1 MRRVVLRADGSSSIG
16 FGHIYRLLAL
26 AEILKE
32 DFECLFAT
40 TQPQEFVVN
49 EIKDRGIG
57 FIPLTKDITI
67 PTTTPENL
75 HSSIPFDL
83 DELLTGDEIVVT
95 DGCVFGREYQQIIK
109 SKGCKLICID
119 DLALSEF
126 FSDAIIN
133 HAPGIDP
140 DIYNAQP
147 YTQIFTGLDYAILRK
162 AFLKPFVSAKR
173 NSKDVFISFGGA
185 DYNGYTEKLVNILL
199 HFSEFENLHVLCTSS
214 FNTDLIKNLKKT
226 QEIHSRVK
234 LYFNLN
240 ADQIVDIQDHCSFA
254 VASASTVLI
263 EAYSRGLKC
272 FAGYYVDNQKLSY
285 EGFIRN
291 QLAFGLGQF
300 EFITHEQIG
309 LALENQQSIQRVSK
323 PLCSD
328 MNILKIFKSI

>member
-1 MRRVVLRADGSSSIG
+1 MRTVVLRADGSSSIG

-26 AEILKE
+26 SEILKE
-32 DFECLFAT
+32 DYECLFAT
-40 TQPQEFVVN
+40 VQPEQFVVN
-49 EIKDRGIG
+49 EIKNRGVG
-57 FIPLTKDITI
+57 FVHLKEHIIPAGI
-67 PTTTPENL
+67 PENL

-83 DELLTGDEIVVT
+83 DECLRGDEIVVT
-95 DGCVFGREYQQIIK
+95 DGCFFGKEYQQIIK
-109 SKGCKLICID
+109 SKGCKLVCID
-119 DLALSEF
+119 DLAITEF

-147 YTQIFTGLDYAILRK
+147 HTQIFTGLDYAILRK
-162 AFLKPFVSAKR
+162 AFLKPFVSATR

-199 HFSEFENLHVLCTSS
+199 HFSEFENLHVLCSSS

-226 QEIHSRVK
+226 QKIYSRVK

-240 ADQIVDIQDHCSFA
+240 ADQIVNIQDHCSFA
-254 VASASTVLI
+254 VVSASTVLI

-272 FAGYYVDNQKLSY
+272 FTGYYVDNQKLSY

-300 EFITHEQIG
+300 DFITHEQIG
-309 LALENQQSIQRVSK
+309 LALENQQSIKCAPK
-323 PLCSD
+323 PLRSD
-328 MNILKIFKSI
+328 MNILKIFNSI